1 MRVARDPRRK
11 LAADDRLV
19 GPAGAC
25 LAAGIRPETLAR
37 VIAAALAYGEEGD
50 RQASDLRRELEFL
63 EPEEVLSE

>member
-1 MRVARDPRRK
+1 MP
-11 LAADDRLV
+11 
-19 GPAGAC
+19 GG
-25 LAAGIRPETLAR
+25 GHTPETLAR